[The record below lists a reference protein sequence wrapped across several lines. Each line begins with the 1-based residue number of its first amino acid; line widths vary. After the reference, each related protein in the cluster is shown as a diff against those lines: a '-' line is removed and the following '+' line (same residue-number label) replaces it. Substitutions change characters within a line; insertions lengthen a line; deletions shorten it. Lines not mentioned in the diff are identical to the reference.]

1 MESNKYMKEMEEL
14 KILREKVEKSL
25 LNAPKGRIRA
35 EMKNGKYPQ
44 YYLFDKEN
52 EEISTRGRYL
62 RKNELE
68 LARACVQKEYD
79 KRVLNAISKREKT
92 INEILL
98 LKGEE
103 EIKNIHKKMP
113 EAKRILI
120 VPYVISDEEYVNYWL
135 KSNGE
140 NENTISIVNGFVTE
154 QGEIVRS
161 KSEKMIADKLY
172 FRKIPYKYE
181 KSLKL
186 SGRKMIFPD
195 FTLLNVRKREE
206 IYLEHFGMMDN
217 PEYCKKALEKIDLYE
232 ENGIYLGERLF
243 VTFESSMKAINLQS
257 IDNIIDINLLV

>member
-1 MESNKYMKEMEEL
+1 MEEL

-161 KSEKMIADKLY
+161 KSEKMIADKFNLN
-172 FRKIPYKYE
+172 RIPYVYE
-181 KSLKL
+181 PQLRLK
-186 SGRKMIFPD
+186 KNVVVCPD
-195 FTLLNVRKREE
+195 FLLLNKRSHEE
-206 IYLEHFGMMDN
+206 FYLEHFGMMDN
-217 PEYCKKALEKIDLYE
+217 PEYCKKALQKIELYE
-232 ENGIYLGERLF
+232 ENHIYLGQRLF
-243 VTFESSMKAINLQS
+243 ATFESSIKPINMNQ
-257 IDNIIDINLLV
+257 IDTIINMYLV